1 MGSVRMAVDKILAV
15 FLAVAGQ
22 CAWTVPQ
29 FSTTTS
35 TTPVPILR
43 YIDRQNTDGSYTFG
57 FEGADGTYK
66 LETRHPDGRVKG
78 KYGYFDPEGVFREA
92 TYGAEAGRGFEPKI
106 DGLELP
112 PPTIVQ
118 KIENEI
124 PQTLEPVPVVPQ
136 KFENFSPKDSLPK
149 ESAEVIVDDRKIKIV
164 NGRRAVLKKRLKVK
178 PTPAPERFI
187 APKVQ
192 RENNLKARQ
201 NQLKQLEEHRRQ
213 LILLQRK
220 QNEAAGARQSSLRS
234 FNGFRS
240 NPQESIRSGSGV
252 SDPFISGLD
261 LSSGSYSYAYR
272 R

>member
-66 LETRHPDGRVKG
+66 LETRHPDGRVRG
-78 KYGYFDPEGVFREA
+78 KDGYFDPEGVFREA

-124 PQTLEPVPVVPQ
+124 PQNL
-136 KFENFSPKDSLPK
+136 KPKDSLPK
-149 ESAEVIVDDRKIKIV
+149 ESAEVIIDDRKIKIV

-178 PTPAPERFI
+178 PTPAPQRFI

-220 QNEAAGARQSSLRS
+220 QNEAAGTRQSSLRS

-240 NPQESIRSGSGV
+240 NLQESIRSGTGV

>member
-1 MGSVRMAVDKILAV
+1 MG
-15 FLAVAGQ
+15 
-22 CAWTVPQ
+22 
-29 FSTTTS
+29 
-35 TTPVPILR
+35 
-43 YIDRQNTDGSYTFG
+43 
-57 FEGADGTYK
+57 
-66 LETRHPDGRVKG
+66 
-78 KYGYFDPEGVFREA
+78 
-92 TYGAEAGRGFEPKI
+92 
-106 DGLELP
+106 
-112 PPTIVQ
+112 
-118 KIENEI
+118 
-124 PQTLEPVPVVPQ
+124 PVPVVPQ
-136 KFENFSPKDSLPK
+136 KFENFKPKDSLPK

-178 PTPAPERFI
+178 PTPAPQRFI
-187 APKVQ
+187 APQVQ

-240 NPQESIRSGSGV
+240 NPQESIRSESGV
-252 SDPFISGLD
+252 NDPFISGLD

>member
-1 MGSVRMAVDKILAV
+1 MG
-15 FLAVAGQ
+15 
-22 CAWTVPQ
+22 
-29 FSTTTS
+29 
-35 TTPVPILR
+35 
-43 YIDRQNTDGSYTFG
+43 
-57 FEGADGTYK
+57 
-66 LETRHPDGRVKG
+66 
-78 KYGYFDPEGVFREA
+78 
-92 TYGAEAGRGFEPKI
+92 
-106 DGLELP
+106 
-112 PPTIVQ
+112 
-118 KIENEI
+118 
-124 PQTLEPVPVVPQ
+124 PVPVVPQ

-220 QNEAAGARQSSLRS
+220 QNEVADSRQSSLRS

-240 NPQESIRSGSGV
+240 NPKESIRSGSGV

>member
-92 TYGAEAGRGFEPKI
+92 TYGAEAERGFEPKI

-136 KFENFSPKDSLPK
+136 KFENFSPKDFSPK

-178 PTPAPERFI
+178 PTPAPQRFI

-220 QNEAAGARQSSLRS
+220 QNEAGSRQSSLRS

-261 LSSGSYSYAYR
+261 LSSGSYSYAYKR
-272 R
+272 

>member
-1 MGSVRMAVDKILAV
+1 MAGQQVLALV
-15 FLAVAGQ
+15 LVVAGKS
-22 CAWTVPQ
+22 AWTTPQ
-29 FSTTTS
+29 RSISTP

-43 YIDRQNTDGSYTFG
+43 YIDRQNTDGSYTYG

-66 LETRHPDGRVKG
+66 VETRHPDGRVKG

-136 KFENFSPKDSLPK
+136 KFENFSPKDFSPK
-149 ESAEVIVDDRKIKIV
+149 ESAELIVDDRKIKIV

-178 PTPAPERFI
+178 PTPAPQRFI

-220 QNEAAGARQSSLRS
+220 QNEAGARQSSLRS

-261 LSSGSYSYAYR
+261 LSSGSYSYAYKR
-272 R
+272 